1 MPAIALEIRPV
12 DWLKSDESHAVV
24 EVLNSYA
31 SHVVGGG
38 VPLSSEVRANLA
50 TELSKRPHAIVLLA
64 WSEGHAVGLVIAFEG
79 FSTFACRPLINIH
92 ALAVLPKFQCRGVGK
107 ALMAAIETEARRRG
121 CCKLTLEVLEHNQHA
136 RKLYDAVGF
145 ASYQLDPTTGRALF
159 LEKKLS

>member
-1 MPAIALEIRPV
+1 
-12 DWLKSDESHAVV
+12 
-24 EVLNSYA
+24 
-31 SHVVGGG
+31 
-38 VPLSSEVRANLA
+38 VPLSSEVLANLA

-64 WSEGHAVGLVIAFEG
+64 WSEGHAVGLLIAFEG

-92 ALAVLPKFQCRGVGK
+92 DLAVLPKFQCRGVGK
-107 ALMAAIETEARRRG
+107 ALMAAVETEARRRG

>member
-1 MPAIALEIRPV
+1 MSAAALEIRPV

-24 EVLNSYA
+24 EVLDSYA
-31 SHVVGGG
+31 SHLVGGG
-38 VPLSSEVRANLA
+38 VPLSPEVRANLSA
-50 TELSKRPHAIVLLA
+50 ELAQRSHAIVLLA
-64 WSEGHAVGLVIAFEG
+64 WLGGQAVGLVIAFEG

-92 ALAVLPKFQCRGVGK
+92 DLAVLPKFQCRGVGK
-107 ALMAAIETEARRRG
+107 ALMAAVEAEARRRG

-136 RKLYDAVGF
+136 RKLYESVGF

>member
-1 MPAIALEIRPV
+1 MSATALEIRPV

-31 SHVVGGG
+31 SHTVGGG
-38 VPLSSEVRANLA
+38 VPLSSEVRANLSV
-50 TELSKRPHAIVLLA
+50 ELAKRPQALVLLA
-64 WSEGHAVGLVIAFEG
+64 WLGDQAVGLVIAFEG

-92 ALAVLPKFQCRGVGK
+92 DLAVLPKFQCRGVGK
-107 ALMAAIETEARRRG
+107 ALMAAVEAEAQRRG

-136 RKLYDAVGF
+136 RKLYESVGF
-145 ASYQLDPTTGRALF
+145 ASYQLDPATGRALF

>member
-1 MPAIALEIRPV
+1 MAAIALEIRPV

-31 SHVVGGG
+31 SHAVGGG
-38 VPLSSEVRANLA
+38 VPLSPQVRANLSA
-50 TELSKRPHAIVLLA
+50 ELSKRPHAIVLLA
-64 WSEGHAVGLVIAFEG
+64 WSEGHAVGLLIAFEG

-92 ALAVLPKFQCRGVGK
+92 DLAVLPKFQCRGVGK
-107 ALMAAIETEARRRG
+107 ALMAAVEAEAQRRG

-145 ASYQLDPTTGRALF
+145 ASYQLDPATGRALF

>member
-31 SHVVGGG
+31 SHTVGGG
-38 VPLSSEVRANLA
+38 VPLSADVRAHLSAELA
-50 TELSKRPHAIVLLA
+50 KRPQALVLLA
-64 WSEGHAVGLVIAFEG
+64 WLGDQAVGLAIAFEG

-92 ALAVLPKFQCRGVGK
+92 DLAVLPKFQCRGVGK
-107 ALMAAIETEARRRG
+107 ALMAAVETEARRRG
-121 CCKLTLEVLEHNQHA
+121 CCKLTLEVLEHNEHA
-136 RKLYDAVGF
+136 RKLYEAVGF
-145 ASYQLDPTTGRALF
+145 ISYQLDPTTGRALF

>member
-1 MPAIALEIRPV
+1 MAAIALEIRPV

-50 TELSKRPHAIVLLA
+50 NELSKRPHAIVLLA

-92 ALAVLPKFQCRGVGK
+92 DLAVLPKFQCRGVGK
-107 ALMAAIETEARRRG
+107 ALMATIETEARRRG

-136 RKLYDAVGF
+136 RKLYEAVGF